1 MMLNEYLTGLP
12 IPVIKAKY
20 WPRVESIEFYISTVG
35 AVINAAGEAYVRPMK
50 EGAIQSW
57 NVKWPG
63 HSKFSGV
70 LALTHAGPSGF

>member
-1 MMLNEYLTGLP
+1 MVPTGNPDLSVWTDIHSMLNEYLTGLP

-50 EGAIQSW
+50 EGVIRDW
-57 NVKWPG
+57 
-63 HSKFSGV
+63 
-70 LALTHAGPSGF
+70 PSGK